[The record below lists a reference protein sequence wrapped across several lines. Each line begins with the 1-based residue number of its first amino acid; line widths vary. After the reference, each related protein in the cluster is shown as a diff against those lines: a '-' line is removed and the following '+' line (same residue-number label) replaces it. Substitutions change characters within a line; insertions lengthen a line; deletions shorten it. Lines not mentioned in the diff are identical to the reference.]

1 MSFDLKLVSG
11 NLSIKNGDFETVTSS
26 DKLLQDIL
34 KICLTKAGSNPIFP
48 WYGSFINQTM
58 IGSVLDKKITI
69 DYAKNQLTNS
79 LTTLKQLQEKQS
91 QYQSV
96 SPDELIYTI
105 SNVSIVQNQYEPTLY
120 SVLLK
125 VVSKNFKTINTSF
138 KI

>member
-1 MSFDLKLVSG
+1 MSFDLKLISG

-79 LTTLKQLQEKQS
+79 LTILKQLQEKQI

>member
-79 LTTLKQLQEKQS
+79 LTTLKQLQEKQT

>member
-1 MSFDLKLVSG
+1 M
-11 NLSIKNGDFETVTSS
+11 
-26 DKLLQDIL
+26 QDIL
-34 KICLTKAGSNPIFP
+34 KICLTQAGSNPIFP

>member
-1 MSFDLKLVSG
+1 MSFDLKLISG

-34 KICLTKAGSNPIFP
+34 KICLTQAGSNPIFP